1 MPSVAAAVERR
12 AKRLR
17 PSGPGGG
24 LWHGDLAAEGLERQ
38 CEASPQ
44 PWREALLPVGVLLG
58 SATFCT
64 PPGEC
69 EGEARAGPIAARLVS
84 GTLTI
89 HGEFEAA
96 LVVLT
101 GAGSAF
107 VTSTGYAANTSV
119 LTTLADAAPSS
130 LTSTCAGDRLD
141 VAMMGA

>member
-1 MPSVAAAVERR
+1 MPVSLHR
-12 AKRLR
+12 
-17 PSGPGGG
+17 
-24 LWHGDLAAEGLERQ
+24 
-38 CEASPQ
+38 
-44 PWREALLPVGVLLG
+44 

-130 LTSTCAGDRLD
+130 LTSPCAGDRLD